1 MPRRSNQRRGEK
13 DQGAIVPRLIR
24 PYDEEL
30 DFPKF
35 IEGFMQIR
43 NFSIIAHID
52 HGKSTLSDR
61 LLMRAGAITEREF
74 KEQILDDMDLERE
87 RGITIKASAVTVFHE
102 HNGEK
107 FMLNFIDTPGHV
119 DFHYEVQKALQACEG
134 AILVVDATQGV
145 QAQTVANAYAAI
157 DVGLDIIPV
166 INKIDL
172 PSSRPVEVAEEIEQV
187 LGFKAEDCILVS
199 AKTGQGIDD
208 LIGKLCDQLPP
219 PKGSPDLPL
228 RALIF
233 DSIYDDYRGVIV
245 YVRVVDG
252 ELRKGMKIRLMG
264 ADREYQVTDLGKL
277 MPRPKQVPSIGTS
290 EVGFLVA
297 AIKDLHDV
305 RIGDTVTDAQNPAPE
320 ALPGYKPIQQ
330 MVFCDFYPGGK
341 TQYDELRDA
350 MDRLQL
356 NDSSFTFAP
365 ESSDALGFGFRCG
378 FLGLL
383 HMEIIQERLEREFN
397 IEVVQTAPT
406 VTYEILL
413 NDQST
418 IRIDA
423 PSELPDLTHVAEIR
437 EPYIVMNLILP
448 ADGVGALMKLCEDR
462 RGIYK
467 KTEYIGATRVILVY
481 EMPLAEVIYDFYDRL
496 KSATRGYGTMDYEL
510 IGFRI
515 GDLVKVDILVNG
527 DRVDALSVIVHRE
540 HAEARGRRL
549 LIRLKKEID
558 RHLFEIPLQAAIGGK
573 VIARETI
580 KSVGKNVT
588 AKCYGGD
595 VTRKRKLLEKQK
607 EGKEAHEAGRVG
619 GHSAGSVHVDSGDR
633 GLNIYR
639 DEELASGEAAPASTV
654 NLSPTDLAT
663 ARSVQSLVT
672 ARGAAVIIP
681 GDDGQ
686 HDQDDSVAIPST
698 GGRPAG
704 REAGT
709 GKWRSRGE
717 RESDAESCFCG
728 GRSRLFARQICGASR
743 AWTSVPWQRCH
754 LW

>member
-1 MPRRSNQRRGEK
+1 
-13 DQGAIVPRLIR
+13 
-24 PYDEEL
+24 
-30 DFPKF
+30 
-35 IEGFMQIR
+35 MQIR

-102 HNGEK
+102 HLGEK

-134 AILVVDATQGV
+134 AILVVDSTQGV
-145 QAQTVANAYAAI
+145 QAQTVANAYAA
-157 DVGLDIIPV
+157 VEAGLEIIPV

-187 LGFKAEDCILVS
+187 LGFPAEDAILVS
-199 AKTGQGIDD
+199 AKTGQGIDE
-208 LIGKLCDQLPP
+208 LISKLCEKLPK
-219 PKGSPDLPL
+219 PKGNPAAPT

-252 ELRKGMKIRLMG
+252 ELVKGQKIKLMG
-264 ADREYQVTDLGKL
+264 TDKLYQITDLGKL
-277 MPRPKQVPSIGTS
+277 MPQPKQVDRIGNS

-305 RIGDTVTDAQNPAPE
+305 RIGDTVTDAAVPATE

-330 MVFCDFYPGGK
+330 MVYCDFYPGGS

-356 NDSSFTFAP
+356 NDSSFSFAP

-383 HMEIIQERLEREFN
+383 HMEIIQERLEREFH
-397 IEVVQTAPT
+397 IEIVQTAPT
-406 VTYEILL
+406 VTYEIKMT
-413 NDQST
+413 DGT
-418 IRIDA
+418 VRRIDA
-423 PSELPDLTHVAEIR
+423 PSKLPNPTQVEEIR
-437 EPYIVMNLILP
+437 EPYILMNLILP
-448 ADGVGALMKLCEDR
+448 SDSVGALMKLCEDR

-481 EMPLAEVIYDFYDRL
+481 EVPLAEVIYDFYDRL
-496 KSATRGYGTMDYEL
+496 KSATRGYGTMDYDL
-510 IGFRI
+510 IGFRV
-515 GDLVKVDILVNG
+515 GDLVKLDILVNG
-527 DRVDALSVIVHRE
+527 DRVDALSVIVHAE
-540 HAEARGRRL
+540 HAEQRGRRL
-549 LIRLKKEID
+549 LVRLKKEIAK
-558 RHLFEIPLQAAIGGK
+558 HLFEIPLQAAIGGK
-573 VIARETI
+573 IVARETI

-595 VTRKRKLLEKQK
+595 VSRKRKLLEKQK
-607 EGKEAHEAGRVG
+607 EGKKRMKRVG
-619 GHSAGSVHVDSGDR
+619 SVD
-633 GLNIYR
+633 IPQ
-639 DEELASGEAAPASTV
+639 EAFM
-654 NLSPTDLAT
+654 
-663 ARSVQSLVT
+663 
-672 ARGAAVIIP
+672 
-681 GDDGQ
+681 
-686 HDQDDSVAIPST
+686 AIL
-698 GGRPAG
+698 
-704 REAGT
+704 
-709 GKWRSRGE
+709 
-717 RESDAESCFCG
+717 ESED
-728 GRSRLFARQICGASR
+728 
-743 AWTSVPWQRCH
+743 
-754 LW
+754 